1 MSRAS
6 DLWSHELRGRLTSFG
21 RAHHELR
28 MEVLA
33 SVCDAP
39 SPPDGSQEPAD
50 EALDVMRD
58 DSRPAASPASPL
70 AAAIAPD
77 PTVPAAG
84 GPAVGMSVERAAFSP
99 LANGHAVPR
108 SASKR
113 ALPPSSGAD
122 GASEAE
128 AADDSMDLRCAAM
141 LGAPN
146 EKQEKAIVAAVLEL
160 FFMFGSDTH
169 ANTHFVRDPDANREP
184 EAWLATCMSMLTL
197 ALHQAVSS
205 KSDVRLQ
212 GMH

>member
-1 MSRAS
+1 
-6 DLWSHELRGRLTSFG
+6 
-21 RAHHELR
+21 

-77 PTVPAAG
+77 HTVPAAG

-128 AADDSMDLRCAAM
+128 AEDDSVDHASIAAM

-169 ANTHFVRDPDANREP
+169 ANT
-184 EAWLATCMSMLTL
+184 
-197 ALHQAVSS
+197 
-205 KSDVRLQ
+205 Q
-212 GMH
+212 G

>member
-1 MSRAS
+1 MWSVRGSSLTEAIPTPIPLEHSAKRQHTQRSPRSRPQVFRAWVGGLVRRMNKVVTS
-6 DLWSHELRGRLTSFG
+6 FGPLVSHELRGRLTSFG

-39 SPPDGSQEPAD
+39 STPDGSQEPAD

-77 PTVPAAG
+77 HTVPAAG

-122 GASEAE
+122 GASETKPSA
-128 AADDSMDLRCAAM
+128 
-141 LGAPN
+141 
-146 EKQEKAIVAAVLEL
+146 
-160 FFMFGSDTH
+160 
-169 ANTHFVRDPDANREP
+169 
-184 EAWLATCMSMLTL
+184 LASRP
-197 ALHQAVSS
+197 S
-205 KSDVRLQ
+205 KMR
-212 GMH
+212 